1 MIFDLMEGIQ
11 KWTGRR
17 RPNEIEGFDVEDL
30 PIGMELMMILMI

>member
-17 RPNEIEGFDVEDL
+17 PNEIEGFDAEDL
-30 PIGMELMMILMI
+30 PISMGLMMILKI